1 MESYE
6 VFLADEEKRKR
17 FYDDLSPYARALQLA
32 LSSDKIDAVF
42 NEKEI
47 AEYKAKMKFYAK
59 LRQAVR
65 IRYHERVDF
74 GKYEKQ
80 MQKLLDTF
88 ISAEEVDRLTKP
100 VNIFEAEFD
109 DEVARVEGSSA
120 KADAILH
127 AVAAAV
133 SEKRESNPAYYDKFS
148 KRIKEIIEAYKAKR
162 LSEEEKLKEARK
174 VQEEFLRGETE
185 TESDHYPEALRGK
198 SRARAF
204 YDNLETPL
212 TQAAEGQGG
221 IAVQDLPLAYGEKKE
236 NDLLTQTALRID
248 EVFREASKK
257 PDWQTNRD
265 VRNRIEERID
275 DILWELEQNYGMK
288 FDDIETLLKE
298 LVQIGV
304 RHDG

>member
-1 MESYE
+1 
-6 VFLADEEKRKR
+6 
-17 FYDDLSPYARALQLA
+17 
-32 LSSDKIDAVF
+32 
-42 NEKEI
+42 
-47 AEYKAKMKFYAK
+47 
-59 LRQAVR
+59 
-65 IRYHERVDF
+65 
-74 GKYEKQ
+74 

-127 AVAAAV
+127 AVAATV

-174 VQEEFLRGETE
+174 VQEEFLRGETQ
-185 TESDHYPEALRGK
+185 TQSDRYPEALRGK
-198 SRARAF
+198 SRARAL
-204 YDNLETPL
+204 YDNLEEPL
-212 TQAAEGQGG
+212 QRAAEADGA
-221 IAVQDLPLAYGEKKE
+221 IAVADLPPAYSEKRE
-236 NDLLTQTALRID
+236 RDLLSQTALRID

-257 PDWQTNRD
+257 PEWQTNRD
-265 VRNRIEERID
+265 VRNRIEEQID
-275 DILWELEQNYGMK
+275 DILWELERNYSMK